1 MTDRTIRECRKLEP
15 RPVKFHPSATLRD
28 WWHRASH
35 RGRSS
40 NKMRFE
46 DRRVGPSG
54 FSRDL
59 GYRRNREERRSMRP
73 LQWSGEVPTAL
84 LCVAASF
91 DENRLKG
98 LKRRKS
104 GPCELEPMG
113 SSRPR
118 GVDGMSGHRWRG
130 GQVPT
135 AEEKSKH
142 CFDERIGTGHLLQR
156 Q

>member
-91 DENRLKG
+91 DGEASE
-98 LKRRKS
+98 KS
-104 GPCELEPMG
+104 ETSEVGTMRTRTDRFEQIARCSGAAG
-113 SSRPR
+113 SSLAGRASPNC
-118 GVDGMSGHRWRG
+118 
-130 GQVPT
+130 
-135 AEEKSKH
+135 EEKSRH
-142 CFDERIGTGHLLQR
+142 CFDERIGTGYLLQR